1 MLSIIKLYRKLFK
14 PIHKNIFIGLSM
26 EASPLN
32 VIIVEKNATL
42 KMLSIKEFKE
52 EELFKKCGFKKGNDF
67 AKQNQWTIK
76 LNGCKYIVDVYAKT
90 EGRANSENKYDFP
103 PPIDTKLFFGNC
115 AIIAKKQ
122 DFGDEGKFKYTNLSL
137 DLWEKMYEKLF
148 GGFEDLTMTAI
159 EDENE
164 IDELENV
171 PKEKKTKTGYLKDGF
186 VVDSSDTED
195 ECVTDDEEQEDD
207 LADED
212 DSDDVDGEDE
222 LELEMIGSELSEE
235 EYDYE
240 TCSDDAEE
248 SSESSETKE
257 SEHIVKNK

>member
-1 MLSIIKLYRKLFK
+1 
-14 PIHKNIFIGLSM
+14 M
-26 EASPLN
+26 EATPLN
-32 VIIVEKNATL
+32 VIIVEKNAAL

-52 EELFKKCGFKKGNDF
+52 EELFKKCGFKKADDF
-67 AKQNQWTIK
+67 TKQTQWNIK
-76 LNGCKYIVDVYAKT
+76 LNGSKYIVDVYAKT

-115 AIIAKKQ
+115 AIISKKQ
-122 DFGDEGKFKYTNLSL
+122 DLSDEGKFKYTNLSL

-171 PKEKKTKTGYLKDGF
+171 PKEKKTKNGYLKDGF

-195 ECVTDDEEQEDD
+195 EDATNDDEEDD
-207 LADED
+207 CHDED
-212 DSDDVDGEDE
+212 DTDEVDGEEE
-222 LELEMIGSELSEE
+222 LELIGSELSEE
-235 EYDYE
+235 DYEYE
-240 TCSDDAEE
+240 TCSDNSPEE
-248 SSESSETKE
+248 SGECEES
-257 SEHIVKNK
+257 